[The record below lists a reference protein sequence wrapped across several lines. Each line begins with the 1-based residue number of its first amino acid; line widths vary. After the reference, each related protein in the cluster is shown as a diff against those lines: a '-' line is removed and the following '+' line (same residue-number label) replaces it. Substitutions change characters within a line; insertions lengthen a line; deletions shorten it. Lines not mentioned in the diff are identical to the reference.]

1 MNVILNVDAITPPLT
16 GIGQYALRLAQG
28 LQQSTEIQNLKFFSA
43 YHWVESPEAALRANL
58 PLARARHHIPYK
70 NLAIHLYSSL
80 RSGFFRYHTFRLHD
94 YVLHT
99 PNYILMP
106 FAGPSITTVHDLSY
120 IHYPEY
126 HPAERISFME
136 RQMPRTLAQAT
147 AVITDSEFVKRE
159 IVEILGVPEAKV
171 YAVPLGVNADFH
183 PRNEFELAETLSA
196 YGLSY
201 GRYLLVVATLEPR
214 KNLARLVEAYS
225 CLDNNVRNH
234 NPLVIAGAKGWL
246 TEHLETRLAP
256 LERNGQI
263 KRLGYITQ
271 QDLPLIYAGA
281 HGFVF
286 PSLYEGFGLPLLE
299 AMASGI
305 PALTSCRSS
314 LPEVAGENA
323 LLVEP
328 ENIDELATGIVQLIE
343 DDSWRKTVI
352 RGGLQQALNYS
363 WERCIADTIGI
374 YRTVLNIT

>member
-1 MNVILNVDAITPPLT
+1 
-16 GIGQYALRLAQG
+16 
-28 LQQSTEIQNLKFFSA
+28 
-43 YHWVESPEAALRANL
+43 
-58 PLARARHHIPYK
+58 
-70 NLAIHLYSSL
+70 
-80 RSGFFRYHTFRLHD
+80 
-94 YVLHT
+94 
-99 PNYILMP
+99 
-106 FAGPSITTVHDLSY
+106 
-120 IHYPEY
+120 
-126 HPAERISFME
+126 
-136 RQMPRTLAQAT
+136 
-147 AVITDSEFVKRE
+147 
-159 IVEILGVPEAKV
+159 
-171 YAVPLGVNADFH
+171 
-183 PRNEFELAETLSA
+183 LAETLSA
-196 YGLSY
+196 YGLNY

-234 NPLVIAGAKGWL
+234 YPLVIAGAKGWL

-256 LERNGQI
+256 LERNGQV

-281 HGFVF
+281 HGFVV

-299 AMASGI
+299 AMASGV